1 MLPSARVPTSP
12 IPRPRHAGA
21 ARKLVQS
28 RGNYSTW
35 AKRRQQQQLTH
46 ERDMQHKAEMIK
58 QLRGFDIGKLGST
71 PKAMKMRKSKEKQAE
86 KLELEAEE
94 MAADALC
101 LQEDAE
107 TPLSL
112 KAGGELGAGSTAV
125 QIKDVGFRYDASLP
139 LLFRNA
145 EMGIDS
151 QSRIVLLGENG
162 ESGGIGYRA

>member
-1 MLPSARVPTSP
+1 M
-12 IPRPRHAGA
+12 
-21 ARKLVQS
+21 
-28 RGNYSTW
+28 
-35 AKRRQQQQLTH
+35 
-46 ERDMQHKAEMIK
+46 AE
-58 QLRGFDIGKLGST
+58 
-71 PKAMKMRKSKEKQAE
+71 
-86 KLELEAEE
+86 
-94 MAADALC
+94 DALC

-125 QIKDVGFRYDASLP
+125 QIKDVGFRYDAALP

-162 ESGGIGYRA
+162 QAGARLSTGCRVRLSMARGYSELSRSSDRR